1 MMTDLQKKEMSAA
14 IIDKALDLGAS
25 LAGIANVKE
34 LKNAPS
40 YVFAPKLP
48 QGDSVANRES
58 DIGLKPGEVDWPEG
72 GKSALIVAVEH
83 PEDKP
88 ELDWWENR
96 KATPGNTIMVEIIDQ
111 MCRWV
116 EENYRGK
123 ACHIVY
129 HIEKGGIYLKDA
141 AVFAGLGIIGK
152 NNLLITPEFGPRVR
166 LRAMII
172 TADLPSTGTI
182 AFDPCKDCD
191 ISCRKV
197 CHPDAMGN
205 IIFTEEQYGQEILPG
220 IDGSYDRDK
229 CNIQMEA
236 DLENATPVAVE
247 GEDEPT
253 IHVKYCRA
261 CEVACP
267 VGKKITV

>member
-1 MMTDLQKKEMSAA
+1 MTDLQQKEMSAA
-14 IIDKALDLGAS
+14 IIEKALDLGAS
-25 LAGIANVKE
+25 LAGIANVE
-34 LKNAPS
+34 DLKNAPS

-48 QGDSVANRES
+48 KGDSVANRES
-58 DIGLKPGEVDWPEG
+58 DMGLQPGEVAWPEG

-96 KATPGNTIMVEIIDQ
+96 KATPGNTIMVKIIDQ
-111 MCRWV
+111 MCSWV
-116 EENYRGK
+116 EENYRVK
-123 ACHIVY
+123 AYHIVY
-129 HIEKGGIYLKDA
+129 HVEKGGIYLKDA

-152 NNLLITPEFGPRVR
+152 NNLLITPKYGPRVR

-172 TADLPSTGTI
+172 TEDLPSTGTI
-182 AFDPCKDCD
+182 SFDPCTDCD

-197 CHPDAMGN
+197 CHPNALEN
-205 IIFTEEQYGQEILPG
+205 KIFTEEQYGQEILPG

-236 DLENATPVAVE
+236 DLRKATPVAVE

-261 CEVACP
+261 CEIDCP
-267 VGKKITV
+267 VGKKN